1 MNMKKVSGIV
11 AGVALA
17 FGIAAPASAIT
28 ITAGEFKITINA
40 FDAGTVN
47 YGDSLGVKC
56 RTVAEC
62 DAVPGISKA
71 PNAFDGSEDTWGIF
85 SVASITNANG
95 DYVFTAGMN
104 GQYINGV
111 FGGLKDYRVSVGG
124 TIDENGDITDYVT
137 TTYSQGGWMNMY
149 LNDSNY
155 TPSQGPSA
163 RIGEKGYTG
172 ISDNGELILSAVFS
186 GDAAANQPG
195 ATYTSTFQ
203 NDTIS
208 GKGAG
213 YLDVTGGN
221 DYWTKLLNTNKMID
235 LNGNAHDLYLSTEF
249 VVSNDSQQF
258 GWTVDATGSV
268 RGEAGEVP
276 EPGSLALLGLGFAG
290 LAGLRRRRAAK

>member
-1 MNMKKVSGIV
+1 MNVKKISGIV

-56 RTVAEC
+56 KTVEEC
-62 DAVPGISKA
+62 DAVAGIMRA
-71 PNAFDGSEDTWGIF
+71 PNAFGPSEDTWGIF
-85 SVASITNANG
+85 SVASITDKNG
-95 DYVFTAGMN
+95 DYVFTAGKN
-104 GQYINGV
+104 GEYINGV
-111 FGGLKDYRVSVGG
+111 FGGLKDYRVAVGG
-124 TIDENGDITDYVT
+124 TVNEDGEITDFVT
-137 TTYSQGGWMNMY
+137 TTYSTGGWMNMF
-149 LNDSNY
+149 LNTMNY
-155 TPSQGPSA
+155 DPTQGPNA

-172 ISDNGELILSAVFS
+172 ISDNGQLILSAVFS
-186 GDAAANQPG
+186 PAAAANQPG
-195 ATYTSTFQ
+195 STYTSTFQ

-213 YLDVTGGN
+213 YLDVTGGT
-221 DYWTKLLNTNKMID
+221 DYWKNLLDTNAMRD

-249 VVSNDSQQF
+249 VVSDKAQQY

-268 RGEAGEVP
+268 RGEAGQVP